1 MIESEFSNFSLISL
15 TETWLNDSVSNQDL
29 EFNDFQLPFR
39 RDRESDSHGGILVYV
54 KNDIPCKRRDDLEL
68 NNIECLW
75 VEINVRNK
83 KLFVGTFYRQPK
95 SNALVFSNIENSIG
109 MAVDKGFCGH
119 YHPWR
124 F

>member
-1 MIESEFSNFSLISL
+1 MKFAVQQ
-15 TETWLNDSVSNQDL
+15 WLNDSVSNQDL

-39 RDRESDSHGGILVYV
+39 RDREGDSHGGILVYV

-83 KLFVGTFYRQPK
+83 KLFVGTFYQPPK
-95 SNALVFSNIENSIG
+95 
-109 MAVDKGFCGH
+109 
-119 YHPWR
+119 
-124 F
+124 